1 MPKPP
6 PTGIS
11 GEGHPPYEEEFRVIG
26 HILEKD
32 AAQIMGRWFER
43 ATEEQVHADADHRKE
58 AMDELLK
65 MLQSLGRRLYQQS
78 DHAMEVAGQFAREH
92 GEQRFDL
99 KWNIVDLV
107 RDYEIL
113 HGVVLEHLGRMLN
126 ERLTYRQAMIIATI
140 MARATGQAVYS
151 YSAMTSQQLEQQAG
165 QLRRLAAQ
173 LNTAEQRLRRQLAQ
187 ALHDHLQ
194 QLLVSARMK
203 VEWTARRADPEAAE
217 PLAQVQQ
224 TLDQALQ
231 WSRILTAELYPPV
244 LYDRGLGPA
253 LEWLGNHVREQH
265 GLRVQVRTDPA
276 AEPDDQDL
284 QAFLFSAV
292 QELLLNVVK
301 HAKTDQAQVTMQQQ
315 GSNVLITV
323 EDRGVGC
330 VPDEVVHPSEMESF
344 GIFNIRERLRLMGGS
359 MNVETGPDQ
368 GCRVEISCPL
378 GLARRGDRSP
388 SRERGARGVVNSSLP
403 IETKQAQGTPP
414 RKRIRVMIVDDHKIM
429 REGLRGILG
438 HLQSIEIVAEAAD
451 GREAVDLIDEASPDV
466 VIMDMAMPRMDGI
479 EATKWI
485 TKNRPDIRVVGLSMH
500 NSKGIGDAMVEAGAS
515 AYLAKGG
522 PSSDL
527 VDAIHRAARGTGS
540 G

>member
-1 MPKPP
+1 MPDAP

-11 GEGHPPYEEEFRVIG
+11 GEGQPSYEEEFRAIG
-26 HILEKD
+26 KILEND
-32 AAQIMGRWFER
+32 AEQIMRRWFER
-43 ATEEQVHADADHRKE
+43 ATEEQVHSRAHQREE
-58 AMDELLK
+58 AMDELLN
-65 MLQSLGRRLYQQS
+65 MLQSLGQRLHQQS
-78 DHAMEVAGQFAREH
+78 DRALEIASHFAREH

-126 ERLTYRQAMIIATI
+126 ERLTFRQAMIIATVI
-140 MARATGQAVYS
+140 TEAIGQAVKS
-151 YSAMTSQQLEQQAG
+151 YSALTSQQLEQQAG
-165 QLRRLAAQ
+165 QLRGLAAD

-194 QLLVSARMK
+194 QLLVSARLK
-203 VEWTARRADPEAAE
+203 VEWVAGRADPETAE
-217 PLAQVQQ
+217 PLAQVQE

-231 WSRILTAELYPPV
+231 WSRGLTTELYPPV
-244 LYDRGLGPA
+244 LYDRGLAPA

-265 GLRVQVRTDPA
+265 GLRVQLRTDPA

-301 HAKTDQAQVTMQQQ
+301 HAETDQAKVTMRRQHS
-315 GSNVLITV
+315 GVLITV

-330 VPDEVVHPSEMESF
+330 MSNDVVHPSEMTAF
-344 GIFNIRERLRLMGGS
+344 GLFNIRERLRVLSGS
-359 MNVETGPDQ
+359 MNVETAPDQ
-368 GCRVEISCPL
+368 GCRVELYCPL
-378 GLARRGDRSP
+378 AMAPRSDQSRSQERRTQED
-388 SRERGARGVVNSSLP
+388 AVNAHVQFEP
-403 IETKQAQGTPP
+403 EHTQGNPP

-438 HLQSIEIVAEAAD
+438 HEQSLEVVAEAAD
-451 GREAVDLIDEASPDV
+451 GKEAVDLLDEVSPDV
-466 VIMDMAMPRMDGI
+466 VIMDMAMPRMDGV
-479 EATKWI
+479 EATKQI
-485 TKNRPDIRVVGLSMH
+485 TKHRPDIRVVGLSMH
-500 NSKGIGDAMVEAGAS
+500 NSKDMADAMFDAGAS

-522 PSSDL
+522 PSREL
-527 VDAIHRAARGTGS
+527 VNAILSVVRGTD
-540 G
+540 